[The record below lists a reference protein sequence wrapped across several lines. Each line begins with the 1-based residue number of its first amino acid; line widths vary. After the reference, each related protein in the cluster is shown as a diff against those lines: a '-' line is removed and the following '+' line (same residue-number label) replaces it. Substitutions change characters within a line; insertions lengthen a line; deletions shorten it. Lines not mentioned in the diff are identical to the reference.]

1 MRDMV
6 FRPSF
11 GNKPSVLVGRDDVV
25 STFRESLDSPVGG
38 RERSLLLLGQRGT
51 GKTVLLL
58 EFAEVAS
65 QNGFIA
71 TRPIVAAK
79 GMLAKILEQLRK
91 AADEHLKKQ
100 GRKMSGG
107 SVGAFG
113 FSAGIQFDKTETETK
128 SFSYQISEIC
138 SELTS
143 KRIGT
148 LFIIDE
154 VQSDERELQEFII
167 SYQEMV
173 GMGLDVAVAFAG
185 LPSAVSSTLKNKV
198 LTFLNRSMKIY
209 LQPLRKSEIYS
220 FYRMVFR
227 ENCIPITDALCKEA
241 SEATD
246 GSPYM
251 MQLIGHHIIKN
262 ISEEEEVTKEII
274 DTAIAL
280 SIEDYYNDICETALK
295 DLSERDIEFLIAMSK
310 DDKAST
316 ASDMIE
322 RLNMSNANYQQY
334 KRRLR
339 DAGVIEQERRGV
351 IVFMLPR
358 MKEYLRRKYAEE

>member
-1 MRDMV
+1 M
-6 FRPSF
+6 
-11 GNKPSVLVGRDDVV
+11 
-25 STFRESLDSPVGG
+25 
-38 RERSLLLLGQRGT
+38 
-51 GKTVLLL
+51 
-58 EFAEVAS
+58 FAEIAS
-65 QNGFIA
+65 QNGFIV

-79 GMLAKILEQLRK
+79 GMLTKILEQLRR
-91 AADEHLKKQ
+91 AAEEHLKKQ
-100 GRKMSGG
+100 GRKMAGG

-113 FSAGIQFDKTETETK
+113 FSAGIQFDKTEIETK

-154 VQSDERELQEFII
+154 VQSDERELQDFII

-209 LQPLRKSEIYS
+209 LPPLRESEIFS

-227 ENCIPITDALCKEA
+227 ENGIQITDALCKKV

-262 ISEEEEVTKEII
+262 ISEEEEVTKEVM

-280 SIEDYYNDICETALK
+280 SIEDYYNDICETVLK
-295 DLSERDIEFLIAMSK
+295 DLSERDIEFLLAMSK
-310 DDKAST
+310 DDKASK
-316 ASDMIE
+316 ASDMID

-334 KRRLR
+334 KNRLR
-339 DAGVIEQERRGV
+339 DAGVIDQERRGV
-351 IVFMLPR
+351 VVITVPR
-358 MKEYLRRKYAEE
+358 MKEYLRRKYGEK

>member
-1 MRDMV
+1 MRDTI

-11 GNKPSVLVGRDDVV
+11 GNKPSVLVGRNDII
-25 STFRESLDSPVGG
+25 STFRESLDSPAGS

-58 EFAEVAS
+58 EFAEIAS
-65 QNGFIA
+65 QSGFIA
-71 TRPIVAAK
+71 TRPIVASK
-79 GMLAKILEQLRK
+79 GMLTKILEQLRK
-91 AADEHLKKQ
+91 AADEHLEKQ
-100 GRKMSGG
+100 RRKMTGG

-113 FSAGIQFDKTETETK
+113 FSAGVQFDKAEVETK

-143 KRIGT
+143 KGIGT

-173 GMGLDVAVAFAG
+173 GMGLDVAAAFAG
-185 LPSAVSSTLKNKV
+185 LPSAISSTLKNKV

-209 LQPLRKSEIYS
+209 LQPLRISEIFS
-220 FYRMVFR
+220 FYRNAFR
-227 ENCIPITDALCKEA
+227 ENGIPISDALCKKA
-241 SEATD
+241 SEETD

-262 ISEEEEVTKEII
+262 IREEEEVTEKIL
-274 DTAIAL
+274 DTSIEF

-310 DDKAST
+310 DNNASKASE
-316 ASDMIE
+316 MIE

-334 KRRLR
+334 KNRLR
-339 DAGVIEQERRGV
+339 DAGVIDQERRGV
-351 IVFMLPR
+351 IIITVPR
-358 MKEYLRRKYAEE
+358 MKEYLRRKYGEE